1 MYPDMNVD
9 GVGSSRGSGR
19 SERAGQ
25 RQEQDPREIN
35 VFGNSRVDDNEEN
48 SSMRF
53 INNHKRIAE
62 EASQATQSW
71 IDKVKDY
78 MNQGYSQSK
87 AMQMADEDTGSGNV
101 SREALVQKLVDQG
114 YDREFA
120 ERKVPRNWD
129 DMRDYARQKGEIE
142 GEAKVRAF
150 DQKLDNIRRGRH

>member
-19 SERAGQ
+19 SDKSSQ
-25 RQEQDPREIN
+25 REEQNPRDIN
-35 VFGNSRVDDNEEN
+35 IFGGSRVEDDDEN
-48 SSMRF
+48 TSMQF
-53 INNHKRIAE
+53 IRNRKRVAE
-62 EASQATQSW
+62 EASQKTQSW
-71 IDKVKDY
+71 IDKVKEY

-87 AMQMADEDTGSGNV
+87 AIQMADEDTGSGNV

-120 ERKVPRNWD
+120 ERKVPRNWN

-142 GEAKVRAF
+142 GEARVREL
-150 DQKLDNIRRGRH
+150 DQKLENNRRRR

>member
-1 MYPDMNVD
+1 MYPDMNVN
-9 GVGSSRGSGR
+9 GVGGAKGSGR
-19 SERAGQ
+19 TDETIR
-25 RQEQDPREIN
+25 RTEQDPRDIN

-62 EASQATQSW
+62 EASQQTASW
-71 IDKVKDY
+71 IDKVKEY
-78 MNQGYSQSK
+78 MSQGYSQSK

-101 SREALVQKLVDQG
+101 PREALVQKLVDQG

-129 DMRDYARQKGEIE
+129 DMRDYARQKGEIQ
-142 GEAKVRAF
+142 GEARVREL
-150 DQKLDNIRRGRH
+150 DQKLENIKRPR